1 MKEMTIT
8 QEMRQEAFD
17 NYQSTDDHG
26 MVIVGTAEDQ
36 AGNPFFK
43 VQNSWGESGPY
54 KGFYYFSRPFFE
66 YKTMDIMVH
75 KSMVPKE
82 IMKKI
87 GLK

>member
-1 MKEMTIT
+1 
-8 QEMRQEAFD
+8 
-17 NYQSTDDHG
+17 

-54 KGFYYFSRPFFE
+54 KGFYYFSLPFFE